1 MPRQSKRVPED
12 LCTTEIVKGSFFDQ
26 DGGGHNIDM
35 AAVGNNDRHVV
46 GQEAQSR
53 KTSDEH
59 NSDIVEMMSNQKS
72 DAAIRLSVMDS
83 STARGGTRKRNGE
96 DFSLKS
102 GRKKGKV
109 SRNESFEGR
118 CKQLVDFVDKFGHCH
133 VPYKYLVNP
142 SLGRWCST
150 MRSAYNK
157 IQQGQT
163 PKINLTQVQI
173 ERLEEIGFKWEF
185 AKKNTTFEQRCH
197 DLEAFKSEFGHCI
210 IPQKYSADPSLGNW
224 CIAMRCSYKRIQQ
237 GKPTE

>member
-59 NSDIVEMMSNQKS
+59 NSDITEMMSNQKS

-109 SRNESFEGR
+109 SINESFEGR
-118 CKQLVDFVDKFGHCH
+118 FKQLVDFVDKFGHCH

-142 SLGRWCST
+142 SLGRWCSM

-163 PKINLTQVQI
+163 PQINLTQVQI
-173 ERLEEIGFKWEF
+173 ERLEKIGFKWNLRE
-185 AKKNTTFEQRCH
+185 TFDQRCH
-197 DLEAFKSEFGHCI
+197 NL
-210 IPQKYSADPSLGNW
+210 
-224 CIAMRCSYKRIQQ
+224 
-237 GKPTE
+237 